1 MHRLSAH
8 VRGNVVG
15 YLALFI
21 ALGGT
26 SYAAVRLAP
35 NSVTSA
41 AIAKRAVTHAKL
53 APNSVTSA
61 NVKKGALTASD
72 FKAGTFIQGLKG
84 DAGAAGVDG
93 ERGLDGV
100 QGFQGPQGDPGP
112 QGPQGTAGTKGDPG
126 HDGSASIAL
135 RARVSGTVTAKNGAQ
150 TSVPLTD
157 ATWTQGAGQVNLVVG
172 SVDLTVPS
180 GCTGSLGN
188 NLIISVDGQATTVAI
203 APLVPPGRVTMPI
216 VVGTLSE
223 PTGDTPRTMTAT
235 FANSCAQAGQDYTVH
250 GAKFDVLAFG

>member
-8 VRGNVVG
+8 LRGNAVG
-15 YLALFI
+15 YVALFI
-21 ALGGT
+21 ALGGS
-26 SYAAVRLAP
+26 SYAAVRLTP
-35 NSVTSA
+35 NSVTTT

-53 APNSVTSA
+53 APNSVTGS

-72 FKAGTFIQGLKG
+72 FKAGTFLQGLKG
-84 DAGAAGVDG
+84 DAGAAGFDG
-93 ERGLDGV
+93 ERGFDGL
-100 QGFQGPQGDPGP
+100 QGLQGDAGP
-112 QGPQGTAGTKGDPG
+112 QGPQGVEGAKGDPG

-135 RARVSGTVTAKNGAQ
+135 RARVGGAVTAKNGAQ
-150 TSVPLTD
+150 TSVPLTG

-203 APLVPPGRVTMPI
+203 APLVPPGRITMPI
-216 VVGTLSE
+216 VVGSLSE
-223 PTGDTPRTMTAT
+223 PDNDTPHTMTAT

-250 GAKFDVLAFG
+250 GVKFDVLAFG